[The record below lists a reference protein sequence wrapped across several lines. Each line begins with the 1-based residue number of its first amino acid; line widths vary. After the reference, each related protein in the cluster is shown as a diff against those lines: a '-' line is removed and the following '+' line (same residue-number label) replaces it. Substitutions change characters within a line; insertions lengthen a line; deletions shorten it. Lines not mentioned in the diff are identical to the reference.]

1 MKNTDKAKYVILTC
15 VCIVCVLVFVILTFA
30 YRTVLSDNEKELE
43 SLRDAMK
50 QFETTEPPLVDT
62 TDADIIPP
70 LTEPTDTQPVDTQ
83 SGEQSLDFDALWEV
97 NPDICAWI
105 EIKDTRIDYP
115 VLQSPDN
122 DKKYLTTAYDGSP
135 YIGGAIFTQVTYNSR
150 DFNDPVTVIY
160 GHTMRSGMLF
170 GRLQKYYSSET
181 EFKNNQTIKLYL
193 PGEVRYYTAF
203 AAVPYDSIH
212 ILHTY
217 DFSNTYWYNRFFE
230 DVQKIRE
237 FGVVIDENAIPEAGD
252 RVIILSVCWNQN
264 AKRRY
269 LVMAVLNDDLA
280 DNKVVTS
287 N

>member
-1 MKNTDKAKYVILTC
+1 MKSDKAKYVILTC
-15 VCIVCVLVFVILTFA
+15 ICIVCVLVFIILTFA
-30 YRTVLSDNEKELE
+30 YRAVLDDNEKELE

-50 QFETTEPPLVDT
+50 QFETTEPPIVDT
-62 TDADIIPP
+62 SDVDIIPP
-70 LTEPTDTQPVDTQ
+70 LTEPTDTTTADI
-83 SGEQSLDFDALWEV
+83 SNSEQLLDFNAMWDI

-115 VLQSPDN
+115 VLQSADN
-122 DKKYLTTAYDGSP
+122 DTKYLTTAYDGSP
-135 YIGGAIFTQVTYNSR
+135 YIGGALFTQASYNSK

-170 GRLQKYYSSET
+170 GRLQKYYSTET

-217 DFSNTYWYNRFFE
+217 DFSNNYWYNRFFE

-237 FGVVIDENAIPEAGD
+237 FGVVIDKEAIPETGD

-280 DNKVVTS
+280 DNKTVAL